1 MRILIV
7 DDELSN
13 RRTLE
18 VLLKRE
24 GHHVRSASNG
34 IEALQCL
41 QVSPA
46 DVVITDLRMPNMNGM
61 ELLSQIQE
69 HHPNTNVIM
78 ATAFGTIDV
87 AVEAM
92 KLGAWD
98 FITKPIKK
106 ASLLQML
113 RKIIEREQ
121 LQQENQ
127 LLRAEIAKM
136 RPNWIG
142 QSLVMEQVTEEAK
155 SVADTEASVFLVGSS
170 GTGKSLLA
178 RWIHNASPRNGG
190 EFVVVNCGAIPEN
203 LMESELFGHEKGS
216 FTGAVKSKRGRFEQ
230 ANNGT
235 LFLDEVTEMSPFL
248 QVKLLRV
255 LQEGE
260 FERVGGTKTL
270 RTNMR
275 IIAASNRNLEQAI
288 ADGILREDLYYRLN
302 VVQLTMPDLYTRS
315 GDIPLLVEHFLQ
327 TSADKNGRPRKPI
340 TDAALQCL
348 QQWDWPGNVRELE
361 NTIERAVVLSKSDRI
376 DVGDLPK
383 HLYNA
388 NPTSGTL
395 HFSVGTSLAEIER
408 HVILATLASVSGNK
422 TQAASILGITVRT
435 LYRKEA
441 EWREAGWIP

>member
-1 MRILIV
+1 
-7 DDELSN
+7 
-13 RRTLE
+13 
-18 VLLKRE
+18 
-24 GHHVRSASNG
+24 
-34 IEALQCL
+34 
-41 QVSPA
+41 
-46 DVVITDLRMPNMNGM
+46 
-61 ELLSQIQE
+61 
-69 HHPNTNVIM
+69 
-78 ATAFGTIDV
+78 
-87 AVEAM
+87 
-92 KLGAWD
+92 
-98 FITKPIKK
+98 
-106 ASLLQML
+106 ML
-113 RKIIEREQ
+113 RKITEREL
-121 LQQENQ
+121 LQQENL
-127 LLRAEIAKM
+127 LLRAEIANM

-288 ADGILREDLYYRLN
+288 TDGVLGRFVLSSECRSVDNARSLYPKWRYPFTCSTFSKRVRDKMGGLESLSRCCFTGFTAMGLTRECSRTLR
-302 VVQLTMPDLYTRS
+302 T
-315 GDIPLLVEHFLQ
+315 PLKE
-327 TSADKNGRPRKPI
+327 P
-340 TDAALQCL
+340 
-348 QQWDWPGNVRELE
+348 
-361 NTIERAVVLSKSDRI
+361 VVLSNDQI
-376 DVGDLPK
+376 DIRPPK
-383 HLYNA
+383 T
-388 NPTSGTL
+388 P
-395 HFSVGTSLAEIER
+395 I
-408 HVILATLASVSGNK
+408 
-422 TQAASILGITVRT
+422 
-435 LYRKEA
+435 
-441 EWREAGWIP
+441 

>member
-24 GHHVRSASNG
+24 GHTVRSSSNG
-34 IEALQCL
+34 AEAIHALQI
-41 QVSPA
+41 SPS
-46 DVVITDLRMPNMNGM
+46 DVVITDLRMPVMDGM
-61 ELLSQIQE
+61 ELLGHITE
-69 HHPNTNVIM
+69 AFPKTHVVM

-92 KLGAWD
+92 KIGAWD

-106 ASLLQML
+106 AALLQML
-113 RKIIEREQ
+113 HKITEREQ
-121 LQQENQ
+121 LTQENQ
-127 LLRAEIAKM
+127 HLRAEIAKI

-142 QSLVMEQVTEEAK
+142 QSLVMEQVSEEAK
-155 SVADTEASVFLVGSS
+155 SVADTEASVFLVGAS

-190 EFVVVNCGAIPEN
+190 EFIVVNCGAIPET
-203 LMESELFGHEKGS
+203 LMESELFGHEKGA
-216 FTGAVKSKRGRFEQ
+216 FTGAVKAKKGRFEQ

-235 LFLDEVTEMSPFL
+235 LFLDEVTEMSQFL

-275 IIAASNRNLEQAI
+275 VIAASNRNLEEAI
-288 ADGILREDLYYRLN
+288 QQGILRSDLYYRLN
-302 VVQLTMPDLYTRS
+302 VVQLTMPDLCTRS
-315 GDIPLLVEHFLQ
+315 GDIPLLVEYFLQ
-327 TSADKNGRPRKPI
+327 LSAEKNHRPHKPI
-340 TDAALQCL
+340 SDAALQCL

-361 NTIERAVVLSKSDRI
+361 NTIERAVVLSKNDTI

-383 HLYNA
+383 HLHNSSPSS
-388 NPTSGTL
+388 NTL
-395 HFSVGTSLAEIER
+395 HFPVGTSLAEIER
-408 HVILATLASVSGNK
+408 HVILATLASVDGNK
-422 TQAASILGITVRT
+422 NKAASILGITVRT

-441 EWREAGWIP
+441 EWREAGWIL